1 MDKKIKQEPKKLLA
15 PQEKF
20 AKLVKKNKLLLTLK
34 KEFNLEVT
42 I

>member
-1 MDKKIKQEPKKLLA
+1 MNKEKQEPKKLLA

-20 AKLVKKNKLLLTLK
+20 IKMTKKNKLLLVLK
-34 KEFNLEVT
+34 DEFKLDIT

>member
-1 MDKKIKQEPKKLLA
+1 MNDKKEPKKLLA

-20 AKLVKKNKLLLTLK
+20 IKMTKKNKLLLVLK
-34 KEFNLEVT
+34 DEFKLEVT